1 MKSVVKLFLLESFRK
16 FNFKENKINILIIG
30 AILLLFLSYN
40 IYYVVP
46 SNNISNEQ
54 LREILVLG
62 LLQVLPLS
70 FLSFILVRSYFD
82 VSENLYNFFVFNKI
96 STVIIR
102 KLKYIIEIILFLI
115 VENTIL
121 LIQSGIPLYQGLG
134 CFSFIKFVLITNLL
148 SLLVFICLDLLF
160 SYLNDRYRK
169 YIGEKYNFLPLIII
183 EFIVF
188 YFFVY
193 YLVLKILFNEL
204 IYSSI
209 DFVHIYNHFDFLKVL
224 LLFVIVVSL
233 NYFYIKCNKF
243 NNVKMV
249 ITKNYLSLFKWIYK
263 INSVK
268 LLPLISII
276 RSKKMIFLLV
286 ITFFA
291 ESLALVITDEIE
303 IAYLFSF
310 ISCFS
315 MLNLYSQLEN
325 NVLFYKLSN
334 QRYWI
339 LTITLAFIMFNIPF
353 IVNILFY
360 NIDNISLLFELFVF
374 YILSSIIGFFF
385 SRNEGSINKFMS
397 NFIFTVIVL
406 SVAMIP
412 NISNDV
418 KVYVSLVMIVVEII
432 FLNTLFNKMIRK
444 GNNAGV

>member
-1 MKSVVKLFLLESFRK
+1 M
-16 FNFKENKINILIIG
+16 
-30 AILLLFLSYN
+30 
-40 IYYVVP
+40 
-46 SNNISNEQ
+46 
-54 LREILVLG
+54 
-62 LLQVLPLS
+62 
-70 FLSFILVRSYFD
+70 
-82 VSENLYNFFVFNKI
+82 
-96 STVIIR
+96 
-102 KLKYIIEIILFLI
+102 
-115 VENTIL
+115 
-121 LIQSGIPLYQGLG
+121 
-134 CFSFIKFVLITNLL
+134 
-148 SLLVFICLDLLF
+148 
-160 SYLNDRYRK
+160 
-169 YIGEKYNFLPLIII
+169 
-183 EFIVF
+183 
-188 YFFVY
+188 
-193 YLVLKILFNEL
+193 
-204 IYSSI
+204 
-209 DFVHIYNHFDFLKVL
+209 HIYNHFDFLKVL

-249 ITKNYLSLFKWIYK
+249 ITKNYLSLFKWINK